1 MRHGKGLSKMCN
13 LEVKMNLLKFKIKFN
28 SLFQKECGK
37 IQASASVRRQETAA
51 KGENHDH

>member
-1 MRHGKGLSKMCN
+1 MCN

-37 IQASASVRRQETAA
+37 IQAAALALRKKNSRKRR
-51 KGENHDH
+51 KS